1 MVSGLRGVEHFLDD
15 ILVHSKTLVDHN
27 RIIYILFNR
36 LCDYGFRLRIQPD
49 PTKIAAISEMPAP
62 TDVPTLRS
70 FLGAVNF
77 YGKFVREMHQ
87 LRHPLDNLLK
97 KDTKFDWSK
106 ECQHAF
112 QNIKK
117 VLQSG
122 LLLTHYNPE
131 QEIIVAGDASKTGIG
146 AVILHRFPNGIIK
159 AVSHASNSLTVA
171 RQNYSQIEKEALAL
185 VFACTK
191 FHRLLWGRRF
201 TLQTDHQPLL
211 RIFGSKKGI
220 PVHTANRLQRWAL
233 TLLGYDFNIEYVS
246 TQDFGYA
253 DVLSWLISNHPKPDE
268 EAVIAMVRVEDDVS
282 SCFHDSILDLPVTH
296 KSLKIATKKDA
307 VLQKV
312 IYYTQGSCPSRCEDV
327 EVRSFF
333 SRRDSYSVIDDCIM
347 MADRIVVPKSLQ
359 KRILKQVHQGHP
371 GIERAKAIA
380 RGIAFWP
387 TIDEDITNYVR
398 RCPSCAN
405 AAKSPPHAQPQPWPR
420 AEGPW
425 QRLHI
430 DFAGPVDGEYYLVV
444 VDSFSK
450 WPEILQ
456 TRYPTTSTT
465 TTFLREC
472 FARFGIP
479 TVIVSDNGSQ
489 FTSAE
494 FRDFCEEFGIVHF
507 RTAPYHPQSNG
518 QARAVLSG
526 QSPAEV
532 MLGRKMR
539 TTLDLLRPSP
549 KPEFHPQHQPVKRSF
564 LAGARVYAKVYSA
577 NDKWKWMP
585 GVVLEA
591 IGNVNYNILLDCQ
604 VGRRKV
610 LRSHIDQLRT
620 GMEEVAP
627 APAPLSILIDDFG
640 LTPAE
645 PTPQL
650 DRTQSSIQNDQPTPN
665 EVLNLNQPTSDEEHV
680 ESAEVLDLQD
690 TLSSEGDDTL
700 LSMDVPQPI
709 LTSTPLQRPVRSTRP
724 PIKFQDY
731 HCYQIRGGDATLA
744 TMTVYRS
751 Q

>member
-1 MVSGLRGVEHFLDD
+1 MDSVYVWRSADFTRIKSSKYLGHIVSAKG
-15 ILVHSKTLVDHN
+15 
-27 RIIYILFNR
+27 
-36 LCDYGFRLRIQPD
+36 IQID
-49 PTKIAAISEMPAP
+49 PAKIAAISEMPAP

-87 LRHPLDNLLK
+87 LRHPFDSLLK

-117 VLQSG
+117 VLHSG

-159 AVSHASNSLTVA
+159 AVSHASRSLTVA
-171 RQNYSQIEKEALAL
+171 EQNYSQIEKEALAL
-185 VFACTK
+185 VFPCTK

-201 TLQTDHQPLL
+201 TFQTDHQPLL

-246 TQDFGYA
+246 TRDFGYA
-253 DVLSWLISNHPKPDE
+253 DVLSRLISNHPKPDE

-282 SCFHDSILDLPVTH
+282 SCFHDSIQDLPVTH
-296 KSLKIATKKDA
+296 ESLKFATKKDT
-307 VLQKV
+307 VLQKA
-312 IYYTQGSCPSRCEDV
+312 ISYAQGSWPSRCD
-327 EVRSFF
+327 
-333 SRRDSYSVIDDCIM
+333 
-347 MADRIVVPKSLQ
+347 
-359 KRILKQVHQGHP
+359 
-371 GIERAKAIA
+371 GIEV
-380 RGIAFWP
+380 FWP

-456 TRYPTTSTT
+456 TRYPTISTT

-479 TVIVSDNGSQ
+479 TVIVSSNGSQ

-507 RTAPYHPQSNG
+507 RTAPYHPQYQTGKRFVDTLKRSLKKIVDG
-518 QARAVLSG
+518 GERSSLTALQTFLYVYRSSPSAVLSG

-532 MLGRKMR
+532 ILGRKMR
-539 TTLDLLRPSP
+539 TTSDLLRPSP

-564 LAGARVYAKVYSA
+564 LAGARVYSKVYSA
-577 NDKWKWMP
+577 NEKWKWMP

-627 APAPLSILIDDFG
+627 APAPLPILIDDFG

-650 DRTQSSIQNDQPTPN
+650 DRTQCSIQNDQPTPN
-665 EVLNLNQPTSDEEHV
+665 EVLNLDQPTSDEEHV
-680 ESAEVLDLQD
+680 ESAEVLDHQD
-690 TLSSEGDDTL
+690 TL
-700 LSMDVPQPI
+700 
-709 LTSTPLQRPVRSTRP
+709 
-724 PIKFQDY
+724 
-731 HCYQIRGGDATLA
+731 
-744 TMTVYRS
+744 
-751 Q
+751 